1 MIIAIIFVC
10 ILSAFVA
17 LTLANSIT
25 KPMRKLQEKL
35 TSIADGDLTSEKLM
49 VKSKDEIGHAA
60 NAFNKM
66 SDNLTQI
73 ISKVKAGTSD
83 LNSSVSSVNES
94 VGENVAGSENI
105 AAAVAELLSA
115 MEKQQDEINHM
126 LVMSDEMD
134 AISKQVADEAKKIQ
148 SSAGESKK
156 NASDGMTKMVAYVD
170 QMSEVNHS
178 MEEMREVF
186 VTFGESAK
194 QMSMILESI
203 IEIASQTNL
212 LSLNASIEAARAGEM
227 GRGFAVVAT
236 EIRKLADDSSLA
248 ATKIGDIIHKIEDE
262 VSLLSSKMSICLS
275 QLEKSNQ
282 LTNETKDSFSV
293 IQSGTIEVE
302 TNVEQ
307 IMTKISTLSSEI
319 DDTVKRMNNIGA
331 SSETN
336 VSEVNEIST
345 IVVQQEENLSVV
357 SEAMANILVLASDLE
372 DLASN
377 FSLKSSDAKG

>member
-1 MIIAIIFVC
+1 
-10 ILSAFVA
+10 
-17 LTLANSIT
+17 
-25 KPMRKLQEKL
+25 
-35 TSIADGDLTSEKLM
+35 
-49 VKSKDEIGHAA
+49 
-60 NAFNKM
+60 
-66 SDNLTQI
+66 
-73 ISKVKAGTSD
+73 
-83 LNSSVSSVNES
+83 
-94 VGENVAGSENI
+94 
-105 AAAVAELLSA
+105 
-115 MEKQQDEINHM
+115 
-126 LVMSDEMD
+126 
-134 AISKQVADEAKKIQ
+134 
-148 SSAGESKK
+148 
-156 NASDGMTKMVAYVD
+156 
-170 QMSEVNHS
+170 
-178 MEEMREVF
+178 
-186 VTFGESAK
+186 
-194 QMSMILESI
+194 
-203 IEIASQTNL
+203 
-212 LSLNASIEAARAGEM
+212 M

-377 FSLKSSDAKG
+377 FRLKSSDAKG

>member
-105 AAAVAELLSA
+105 AAAVADLLSA
-115 MEKQQDEINHM
+115 MEKQQDEINHL
-126 LVMSDEMD
+126 LVMSGEMD

-148 SSAGESKK
+148 GSAGESKK

-186 VTFGESAK
+186 VTFGESTK

-248 ATKIGDIIHKIEDE
+248 ATKIGDVIHKIEDE

-377 FSLKSSDAKG
+377 FRLKSSDAKG

>member
-1 MIIAIIFVC
+1 
-10 ILSAFVA
+10 
-17 LTLANSIT
+17 
-25 KPMRKLQEKL
+25 
-35 TSIADGDLTSEKLM
+35 
-49 VKSKDEIGHAA
+49 
-60 NAFNKM
+60 M

-148 SSAGESKK
+148 GSAGESKK

-186 VTFGESAK
+186 VTFGESTK

-227 GRGFAVVAT
+227 GRGRAT
-236 EIRKLADDSSLA
+236 YR
-248 ATKIGDIIHKIEDE
+248 
-262 VSLLSSKMSICLS
+262 V
-275 QLEKSNQ
+275 
-282 LTNETKDSFSV
+282 LTLPRN
-293 IQSGTIEVE
+293 
-302 TNVEQ
+302 
-307 IMTKISTLSSEI
+307 
-319 DDTVKRMNNIGA
+319 
-331 SSETN
+331 
-336 VSEVNEIST
+336 
-345 IVVQQEENLSVV
+345 
-357 SEAMANILVLASDLE
+357 
-372 DLASN
+372 
-377 FSLKSSDAKG
+377 

>member
-1 MIIAIIFVC
+1 
-10 ILSAFVA
+10 
-17 LTLANSIT
+17 
-25 KPMRKLQEKL
+25 
-35 TSIADGDLTSEKLM
+35 
-49 VKSKDEIGHAA
+49 
-60 NAFNKM
+60 M

-105 AAAVAELLSA
+105 AAAVADLLSA

-148 SSAGESKK
+148 GSAGESKK

-186 VTFGESAK
+186 VTFGESTK

-307 IMTKISTLSSEI
+307 IMAKISTLSSEI

-377 FSLKSSDAKG
+377 FRLKSSDAKG